1 MMRFYRNLYL
11 SPNIR
16 HPGVLKWRLRHNA
29 GNLAVY
35 VLMLSGDDPASRP
48 GENQLEFCHCV
59 FLHQPYMRRRN
70 PMIIGIAEGRLQAFE
85 MVRKIVQ
92 ECHDAT
98 GGFDLKR
105 YLFPEENGVL

>member
-1 MMRFYRNLYL
+1 MRFYRNLYL

-16 HPGVLKWRLRHNA
+16 HPEVLKWRLRHHA

-35 VLMLSGDDPASRP
+35 VITLSGDDPVSGP

-59 FLHQPYMRRRN
+59 FLHQPYMRKQD

-85 MVRKIVQ
+85 LVTRIVQ
-92 ECHDAT
+92 DCLDAT
-98 GGFDLKR
+98 GSCDLKAF
-105 YLFPEENGVL
+105 LFPKENGVK